1 MKNLQLAK
9 NIKIEILRLLA
20 QQEEKLFKKMGALE
34 FFDSIL
40 NLRAMPSTDN
50 RYKDAKG
57 DFTQHYINN
66 NDWTLEEILL
76 DRYDFTNSDENFF
89 KLLNLVVSPTALLHK
104 DLNVRRS
111 PRNLGA

>member
-1 MKNLQLAK
+1 MLNKK
-9 NIKIEILRLLA
+9 KSYSIKW
-20 QQEEKLFKKMGALE
+20 GALE

-76 DRYDFTNSDENFF
+76 DRYDFTNSDKNFF

-104 DLNVRRS
+104 DLK
-111 PRNLGA
+111 LKLL

>member
-50 RYKDAKG
+50 RYKDAKM
-57 DFTQHYINN
+57 QKA
-66 NDWTLEEILL
+66 ILHS
-76 DRYDFTNSDENFF
+76 TI
-89 KLLNLVVSPTALLHK
+89 
-104 DLNVRRS
+104 
-111 PRNLGA
+111 

>member
-20 QQEEKLFKKMGALE
+20 QQEEKLFNKIDPLT

-50 RYKDAKG
+50 RYKDA
-57 DFTQHYINN
+57 
-66 NDWTLEEILL
+66 
-76 DRYDFTNSDENFF
+76 
-89 KLLNLVVSPTALLHK
+89 
-104 DLNVRRS
+104 
-111 PRNLGA
+111 